1 MTSIPLVVKNSNLP
15 KWLPTPYAVIMKCRQ
30 HGPRPSGFVEYSL
43 DCTKLAWI
51 KYGPL
56 VAMGEAHTQVFIA
69 DIMNSDKGCIVWVPC
84 VFYAFQY
91 EGIGYIL
98 MQHICGQDCSQDDF
112 DQIALTVK
120 QLWSISSLTIWP
132 RPVGGGPVT
141 HQLMSF
147 RSI

>member
-15 KWLPTPYAVIMKCRQ
+15 EWLPTPYAVIMKCRQ
-30 HGPRPSGFVEYSL
+30 HGPGPSGFMEYSL
-43 DCTKLAWI
+43 DHTESAWI

-56 VAMGEAHTQVFIA
+56 VAMGEPHTQVFIA
-69 DIMNSDKGCIVWVPC
+69 DIMNSDKGCIIWVPC
-84 VFYAFQY
+84 VLYAFWY
-91 EGIGYIL
+91 EGIEYIL

-120 QLWSISSLTIWP
+120 QLRSISSPTIWP
-132 RPVGGGPVT
+132 GPVRGGPVT
-141 HQLMSF
+141 RHSTSF